1 MINSTSKE
9 STIDKIK
16 PINIIV
22 HFQKSEELITLP
34 EIGFNKVQEES
45 NETKIKHLFIEN
57 ENSKY

>member
-22 HFQKSEELITLP
+22 HFQKSEEFITLP
-34 EIGFNKVQEES
+34 EIGFNKIQEES
-45 NETKIKHLFIEN
+45 IETKIKHLFIEN
-57 ENSKY
+57 K